1 MRSEFEAR
9 QCRHWFVLH
18 HTGVVKNFLKVGN
31 HFIVPKPSQEWSDA
45 WANGIEVYEVKTTAP
60 GSANW

>member
-45 WANGIEVYEVKTTAP
+45 
-60 GSANW
+60 